1 MLRSRKIGMRALA
14 SLSPAGFGVP
24 AGRFLVVVPTFV
36 LNPKTDGKVG
46 IGLLSPQRAARFRC
60 HLVGS

>member
-36 LNPKTDGKVG
+36 LSLKADGKVG
-46 IGLLSPQRAARFRC
+46 AGSLSPRWAARFRC